1 MRNFCVWAID
11 LAILLTGMR
20 NIIFPTDG
28 KRNPRLPDPT
38 HPTDRPR
45 GPDPEPF
52 VMLIANPRASRT
64 AYPNALL
71 SLIHI

>member
-38 HPTDRPR
+38 RPTR
-45 GPDPEPF
+45 
-52 VMLIANPRASRT
+52 RT
-64 AYPNALL
+64 ARAVLIRSL
-71 SLIHI
+71 SSC